1 MAQAPQL
8 VTQTAHQLA
17 ELIQRG
23 EASPVQI
30 VEACLERIERLNP
43 RLNAFIS
50 VTGNQALAQARE
62 AEREISGGHYRGP
75 LHGIPYAPKDIFAT
89 QGIRTTNGSRVTADW
104 IPDFDSTVIAR
115 LNEAGAILLGKLNLH
130 EFAIGSVV
138 DSGFGPARNPWDLEY
153 SPGGSSSGS
162 GAALAAQLVPLS
174 IGTDTGGSVRWPA
187 AYSGVVGLKPTY
199 GRVSRFGVTALSWTL
214 DHVGPMTRS
223 VADAAAMLQVMAG
236 YDEKDP
242 TSAEEEVPEYASA
255 LDADIRG
262 LRVGVPTNYFFEH
275 TDPQIERAVRSAIQQ
290 LAELGAE
297 LVDVQIPHIQYASG
311 GTVIMRVEAACFHQK
326 RLREDA
332 HRLDPEVRERLEMAH
347 FYSAIDY
354 VQAQRSRT
362 LLMEDMKA
370 VFEKCEVMAIPAS
383 PQLASKLEPDSS
395 EQSSPASGPQA
406 GPPTLQHA
414 RLGNMTGQPAICLPC
429 GFSTGPPKLPI
440 GIMLYARAFDE
451 LSLFRAG
458 HAYQAVTQW
467 HRQRPPIFD

>member
-1 MAQAPQL
+1 MVQTSQL
-8 VTQTAHQLA
+8 ATQTAHELA
-17 ELIQRG
+17 GLIRRK

-43 RLNAFIS
+43 SLNAFIS
-50 VTGNQALAQARE
+50 VTGNRALAQARE

-75 LHGIPYAPKDIFAT
+75 LHGIPYAPKDILAT
-89 QGIRTTNGSRVTADW
+89 QGIRTTNGSKATADW
-104 IPDFDSTVIAR
+104 IPDVDATVIAR

-130 EFAIGSVV
+130 EFAIGSGV

-162 GAALAAQLVPLS
+162 GAALAAELVPLS

-242 TSAEEEVPEYASA
+242 TSVEDAVPDYASA
-255 LDADIRG
+255 LDEDIRG
-262 LRVGVPTNYFFEH
+262 LRVGVPTNHFFEH
-275 TDPQIERAVRSAIQQ
+275 TNPQIERAVRSAIQQ
-290 LAELGAE
+290 LADLGAE
-297 LVDVQIPHIQYASG
+297 VVDVEIPHIQYASG

-354 VQAQRSRT
+354 VQAQRART

-370 VFEKCEVMAIPAS
+370 VFEKCDVMAIPAS
-383 PQLASKLEPDSS
+383 PQLASKLEPESS
-395 EQSSPASGPQA
+395 QQSSPPSELQS

-414 RLGNMTGQPAICLPC
+414 RLGNMTGHPAICLPC

-451 LSLFRAG
+451 SSLFRAG

-467 HRQRPPIFD
+467 HRQRPPI

>member
-1 MAQAPQL
+1 MVQTAEL
-8 VTQTAHQLA
+8 VAQTAHQLA
-17 ELIQRG
+17 DLIKRK

-50 VTGNQALAQARE
+50 VTEKQALAQARE
-62 AEREISGGHYRGP
+62 AEREIRGGHYRGP

-89 QGIRTTNGSRVTADW
+89 QGILTTNGSKATADW

-130 EFAIGSVV
+130 EFAIGSGV

-153 SPGGSSSGS
+153 TPGGSSSGS
-162 GAALAAQLVPLS
+162 GAALAAELVPLS

-223 VADAAAMLQVMAG
+223 VADAAVMLQVMAG

-242 TSAEEEVPEYASA
+242 SSVEEGVPDYTAA

-262 LRVGVPTNYFFEH
+262 LRVGVPTNHFFEH

-297 LVDVQIPHIQYASG
+297 VVDVEIPHIRYASG
-311 GTVIMRVEAACFHQK
+311 GTVIMRVEAACLHQK

-362 LLMEDMKA
+362 LLMEDMKD
-370 VFEKCEVMAIPAS
+370 VFEKCDVMAIPAS
-383 PQLASKLEPDSS
+383 PQLASKLEPESS
-395 EQSSPASGPQA
+395 EQSSPPSALQS
-406 GPPTLQHA
+406 GPPTLQHS
-414 RLGNMTGQPAICLPC
+414 RLGNMTGHPAICFPC

-440 GIMLYARAFDE
+440 GIMIYARAFDE
-451 LSLFRAG
+451 LSLLRFG

-467 HRQRPPIFD
+467 QQQRPPI